1 MMTPEE
7 MVKMMMEGMEVEMMM
22 MMMMTE
28 EMEMM
33 MGVNS
38 S

>member
-1 MMTPEE
+1 MTPEE